1 MQQDWIA
8 IAVVKRP
15 VGLEG
20 FCAVEAFGDSFS
32 ALKTPCSVRRGKE
45 FEGSRIATV
54 TEIVAL
60 PKEFRCRFADAPDR
74 TAAEAFRGQRIFIEQ
89 ETLPRRKPGRFYH
102 YELKGL
108 SVFGDEEDN
117 QIGTV
122 IEVHNFPSVDTLEV
136 KLAAGP
142 TVLLPLMDLAIAS
155 IDSAAGRIVARQTY
169 IREIL
174 D

>member
-20 FCAVEAFGDSFS
+20 FCAVEAFGDTFS
-32 ALKTPCSVRRGKE
+32 ALTTPCSVLRGKNLE
-45 FEGSRIATV
+45 SASDATV

-74 TAAEAFRGQRIFIEQ
+74 TAAEALRGQRLFIGQ
-89 ETLPRRKPGRFYH
+89 EMLPKREPGRFYH

-108 SVFGDEEDN
+108 AVFGDEDDS

-136 KLAAGP
+136 KLEAGP